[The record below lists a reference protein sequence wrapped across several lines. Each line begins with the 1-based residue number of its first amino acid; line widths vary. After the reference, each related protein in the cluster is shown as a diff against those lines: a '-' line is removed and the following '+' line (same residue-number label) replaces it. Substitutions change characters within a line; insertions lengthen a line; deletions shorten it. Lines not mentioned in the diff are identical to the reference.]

1 MQVKIL
7 ESIKTGENKNKRP
20 QTAAISLMRKKED
33 LNILD
38 DDELITNA
46 QSELDQELNELL
58 AKN

>member
-1 MQVKIL
+1 
-7 ESIKTGENKNKRP
+7 
-20 QTAAISLMRKKED
+20 MRKKED